1 MNTQIYSIIH
11 TIFFTNIYSDIGL
24 CQILY
29 TNIFGYSFV
38 LKFSQMSHSELAIL
52 VNLVVLVNLVILVS
66 LVMLWNLAILG
77 NLALLLILTNL
88 LINLFCRQK
97 CKYKIYGS

>member
-38 LKFSQMSHSELAIL
+38 LKFSRMSHSELAIL
-52 VNLVVLVNLVILVS
+52 VNLVVLVNLVLLRYMMILV
-66 LVMLWNLAILG
+66 ILF
-77 NLALLLILTNL
+77 NWVFWPI
-88 LINLFCRQK
+88 
-97 CKYKIYGS
+97 

>member
-38 LKFSQMSHSELAIL
+38 LKFSRMSHSELAIL
-52 VNLVVLVNLVILVS
+52 VNLVVLVNLVLLRYMMILVILLN
-66 LVMLWNLAILG
+66 LVFWS
-77 NLALLLILTNL
+77 LLILMILANL
-88 LINLFCRQK
+88 MDLVILVILMN
-97 CKYKIYGS
+97 

>member
-38 LKFSQMSHSELAIL
+38 LKFSRMSHSELAIL
-52 VNLVVLVNLVILVS
+52 VNLVVLVNLVLLRYMMILV
-66 LVMLWNLAILG
+66 ILL
-77 NLALLLILTNL
+77 NWVFWSLLILMILANL
-88 LINLFCRQK
+88 MDLVILMN
-97 CKYKIYGS
+97 

>member
-11 TIFFTNIYSDIGL
+11 TIFFTNIYSDIDL

-38 LKFSQMSHSELAIL
+38 LKFYTNVTLWAGDSGESGSIGESGASE
-52 VNLVVLVNLVILVS
+52 VYDDS
-66 LVMLWNLAILG
+66 SDS
-77 NLALLLILTNL
+77 
-88 LINLFCRQK
+88 F
-97 CKYKIYGS
+97 

>member
-1 MNTQIYSIIH
+1 MNTQIYSNIH

-38 LKFSQMSHSELAIL
+38 LKFSRMSHSDLTIL
-52 VNLVVLVNLVILVS
+52 VNLVVLVNLVLLRYMMILV
-66 LVMLWNLAILG
+66 ILL
-77 NLALLLILTNL
+77 NWVFWSLLILMILANL
-88 LINLFCRQK
+88 MDLMILVILMN
-97 CKYKIYGS
+97 